1 MGPIFTR
8 SVLQSSFHMAKH
20 TSTNTC
26 SVFMPQNFPGKVYG
40 QVPSYLGNP
49 ATRTT
54 AVSNLLSPKCHPTSC
69 QTLEAG
75 LFPASSCRKY
85 FFLSFFFLKIFFF
98 MSKMPGD
105 GTDELTWFISFL
117 SGPLT
122 VPRKSGPCMK
132 ITIPFQT
139 TGKIGNGEG
148 ITP

>member
-1 MGPIFTR
+1 
-8 SVLQSSFHMAKH
+8 
-20 TSTNTC
+20 
-26 SVFMPQNFPGKVYG
+26 
-40 QVPSYLGNP
+40 
-49 ATRTT
+49 
-54 AVSNLLSPKCHPTSC
+54 
-69 QTLEAG
+69 
-75 LFPASSCRKY
+75 
-85 FFLSFFFLKIFFF
+85 

-148 ITP
+148 ITPWRQWKSFKPVVSVVFQELIPSSHLLSASQEKGEAGETRTANDKILQLLVLWRQGSKLQGNFKSSNVKVTHASA